1 MPHSRF
7 SRDGAAGN
15 IGFGSDNTIELGE
28 MFHKTDVPWIVWS
41 VAKFNMNTQPMH
53 VELTKRGDPLTRIT
67 VSVDALTSHRFFR
80 RVAAEAP

>member
-7 SRDGAAGN
+7 SHDGAAGS
-15 IGFGSDNTIELGE
+15 IGFRNYNTIELGE
-28 MFHKTDVPWIVWS
+28 MFHRTDVPWIVWS
-41 VAKFNMNTQPMH
+41 VAKFNVNTQPTH

>member
-7 SRDGAAGN
+7 SHDGAAGS
-15 IGFGSDNTIELGE
+15 IGFRNYNTIELGE

-41 VAKFNMNTQPMH
+41 VAKFNVNTQPTH